1 MGAASWTAPTS
12 WLAFSKRM
20 IAIIQFERAFIERGL
35 SGDCRVKRIT
45 AGKLLLA
52 KKLPFPPG

>member
-1 MGAASWTAPTS
+1 
-12 WLAFSKRM
+12 M

-45 AGKLLLA
+45 AGKFLLA
-52 KKLPFPPG
+52 KKLPFHPG